1 MKQLGPLLPFIL
13 LGVVFYLLILRP
25 QRVRQRQLAQTQ
37 SALAPGV
44 RVMTTGGLYATVSAV
59 ETDAVLLEIAPG
71 VVCRYVKPAVARV
84 LEQPAARSDEPVT

>member
-1 MKQLGPLLPFIL
+1 MEQLTTLLPLIL
-13 LGVVFYLLILRP
+13 LAAVFYLLILRP

-37 SALAPGV
+37 SALAPGA

-59 ETDAVLLEIAPG
+59 EDDAVLLEVAPG

-84 LEQPAARSDEPVT
+84 LEQPTAHSDEPVT